1 MSELESVSAND
12 KKRLDDTIN
21 AALRMR
27 GEMTDLRTAMNDL
40 IKNVAEELN
49 IKPKAIRGAIKVAE
63 KANLSDVVTEHE
75 TVCEILHLTGR
86 A

>member
-1 MSELESVSAND
+1 MSDLESVSPND

-27 GEMTDLRTAMNDL
+27 GEMADLRMATNDL

-63 KANLSDVVTEHE
+63 KANLQDVVSEHE

>member
-1 MSELESVSAND
+1 MSDLESCGPNE
-12 KKRLDDTIN
+12 KKRLDETIT

-27 GEMTDLRTAMNDL
+27 GEMTDIRQALNDL
-40 IKNVAEELN
+40 VKNVAEELN
-49 IKPKAIRGAIKVAE
+49 IAPKAIKAAIRVAE
-63 KANLSDVVTEHE
+63 KANLTDIVSEHE